1 MKEIFIILLIKCLD
15 MYKKF
20 NAKFWLNFEPLV
32 KIRNVSNLVT
42 CYHEK
47 KETNK
52 SNKAKFRQKR

>member
-47 KETNK
+47 KRNK
-52 SNKAKFRQKR
+52 